1 MIVRGV
7 AIMVRFNASAT
18 IATMRK
24 NKTLV
29 HHITNWVTINDCAQ
43 VTRHWGCLP
52 VMAHAREEV
61 EEMVSLAGALVLNIG
76 TLTPELVDSMLVAAR
91 AANRKGIPVVLDAV
105 GAGATRLRTEQAQ
118 RLLKEV
124 RIDILKGNA
133 GEIASLAGAKAEVR
147 GVESISV
154 PGDMAS
160 LARNMGLQ
168 YKNVVAVTG
177 ETDIVSDGKS
187 TLETNY
193 GHPMM
198 GQVVGT
204 GCLSASTIGCFATT
218 GKDYL
223 ALTTQALGCFGL
235 AGERAALESGGPGNF
250 LANLYNNIRRMTAEG
265 KDIFIEARETPK

>member
-1 MIVRGV
+1 M
-7 AIMVRFNASAT
+7 ASYNASET
-18 IATMRK
+18 IAAMKK
-24 NKTLV
+24 NRALV

-76 TLTPELVDSMLVAAR
+76 TLTPELVDSMLAAAR

-118 RLLKEV
+118 RLLNEA

-133 GEIASLAGAKAEVR
+133 GEIASLAGVKAEVR

-154 PGDMAS
+154 TGDISSVAKEMS
-160 LARNMGLQ
+160 ARL
-168 YKNVVAVTG
+168 KNVIAITG
-177 ETDIVSDGKS
+177 VMDIVSDGKS
-187 TLETNY
+187 VLAATF

-204 GCLSASTIGCFATT
+204 GCLGASTIGCFATA

-223 ALTTQALGCFGL
+223 ALATQALACFGL
-235 AGERAALESGGPGNF
+235 AGERAALESRGPGDF
-250 LANLYNNIRRMTAEG
+250 LANLYNNIRRLSAEN
-265 KDIFIEARETPK
+265 KEILIKAKEIPA